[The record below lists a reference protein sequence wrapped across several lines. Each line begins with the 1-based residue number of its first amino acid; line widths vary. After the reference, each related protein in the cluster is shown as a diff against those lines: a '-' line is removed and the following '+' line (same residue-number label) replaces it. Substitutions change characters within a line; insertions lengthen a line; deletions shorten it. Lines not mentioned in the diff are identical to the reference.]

1 MNEFENNNGFHNEN
15 LENNQINEV
24 SSNEAGNS
32 NAYDGGVAV
41 DVTPVE
47 ETAVHEQRESHRYS
61 YKEQGTGGRSERYN
75 NDIDHHRDSYNN
87 SYADAENTYSNSYNN
102 SYADTENN
110 NSNSYNSSY
119 NEEENR
125 YNNSYSNNYSN
136 NNGNYYS
143 NIPPEPDKRRRQ
155 KKNGKGNENR
165 NGMGKKVAKLVASA
179 AVFGLVAGACFVGV
193 SVAKD
198 KLYPSVADKIE
209 TTSGTT
215 SAKSNTSSSGSS
227 SSQNVAT
234 VVNEVMPSVVSITS
248 TIQSSSYYGFGTQE
262 SEGAGSGFIIAKT
275 KDALMI
281 ATNNH
286 VVSDATSLTVGFVDD
301 TTAKATVVGTDSS
314 ADLAVISVKLT
325 DIKDSTASKI
335 KVATLGSSDDL
346 KVGEEVVAI
355 GNALGYGQ
363 SVTTGV
369 VSAKNREVSLTDG
382 TMNLLQTDAAINPGN
397 SGGVL
402 INMDGQVVGINN
414 AKLEDT
420 SVEGMGYAI
429 PITTAKTILTDLM
442 NASSVSTKDAAFL
455 GVVGRDINESYS
467 SALGIPS
474 GIYVSQVVSGSPAE
488 KAGISAGD
496 VITKF
501 EGNNVSTMSGLK
513 EKLAIK
519 KANTKVKITFK
530 RSDQSG
536 TYKEKTVTVTLGKK
550 SDFKDVTTDSSND
563 NSNSDSD
570 SNNNSNNGN
579 SNGNSSNGNSNGNS
593 GNSNGN
599 SGNYGYGYGYG
610 NGNSGNSSDGYT
622 NPYEYFFGNN
632 Y

>member
-1 MNEFENNNGFHNEN
+1 MNEFENGFHNEN
-15 LENNQINEV
+15 LENNRINNQE
-24 SSNEAGNS
+24 NNS
-32 NAYDGGVAV
+32 QQVAI
-41 DVTPVE
+41 DVTPIE
-47 ETAVHEQRESHRYS
+47 ESVTQENTESHRYS
-61 YKEQGTGGRSERYN
+61 YREQGTGGS
-75 NDIDHHRDSYNN
+75 SYQYDNG
-87 SYADAENTYSNSYNN
+87 
-102 SYADTENN
+102 N
-110 NSNSYNSSY
+110 NSNDT
-119 NEEENR
+119 
-125 YNNSYSNNYSN
+125 YNNSYSSHGWRDESTYNNE
-136 NNGNYYS
+136 NYYG

-155 KKNGKGNENR
+155 RKNGSKNNK
-165 NGMGKKVAKLVASA
+165 NGMGKKAAKLVASA

-198 KLYPSVADKIE
+198 KLYPSTADRIE

-215 SAKSNTSSSGSS
+215 SAKSETSSSGSS
-227 SSQNVAT
+227 SSSSNVAS

-248 TIQSSSYYGFGTQE
+248 TIQSSNYYGFGTQE
-262 SEGAGSGFIIAKT
+262 SEGAGSGFIVAKT
-275 KDALMI
+275 KDNLMI

-286 VVSDATSLTVGFVDD
+286 VVSDATSLAVGFADD

-314 ADLAVISVKLT
+314 ADLAVISVKIK

-513 EKLAIK
+513 EKLALK

-530 RSDQSG
+530 RANQSG
-536 TYKEKTVTVTLGKK
+536 TYEEKTVTVTLGKK
-550 SDFKDVTTDSSND
+550 SDFSDVTTDNSSDSSN
-563 NSNSDSD
+563 D

-579 SNGNSSNGNSNGNS
+579 NNGNSNGNS

-599 SGNYGYGYGYG
+599 SGDYGYG
-610 NGNSGNSSDGYT
+610 NGNFGNDNGNGYI

>member
-1 MNEFENNNGFHNEN
+1 MNEFENGFHNEN
-15 LENNQINEV
+15 LENNRINNQE
-24 SSNEAGNS
+24 NNS
-32 NAYDGGVAV
+32 QQVAI
-41 DVTPVE
+41 DVTPIE
-47 ETAVHEQRESHRYS
+47 ESVTQENTESHRYS
-61 YKEQGTGGRSERYN
+61 YREQGTGGS
-75 NDIDHHRDSYNN
+75 SYQYDNG
-87 SYADAENTYSNSYNN
+87 
-102 SYADTENN
+102 N
-110 NSNSYNSSY
+110 NSNDT
-119 NEEENR
+119 
-125 YNNSYSNNYSN
+125 YNNSYSSQGWRDESTYNNE
-136 NNGNYYS
+136 NYYG

-155 KKNGKGNENR
+155 RKNGSKNNK
-165 NGMGKKVAKLVASA
+165 NGMGKKAAKLVASA

-198 KLYPSVADKIE
+198 KLYPSTADRIE

-215 SAKSNTSSSGSS
+215 SAKSETSSSSGSS
-227 SSQNVAT
+227 SSSSNVAS

-248 TIQSSSYYGFGTQE
+248 TIQSSNYYGFGTQE
-262 SEGAGSGFIIAKT
+262 SEGAGSGFIVAKT
-275 KDALMI
+275 KDNLMI

-286 VVSDATSLTVGFVDD
+286 VVSDATSLTVGFADD

-314 ADLAVISVKLT
+314 ADLAVISVKLS

-369 VSAKNREVSLTDG
+369 VSAKNREISLTDG

-513 EKLAIK
+513 EKLALK

-530 RSDQSG
+530 RANQSG
-536 TYKEKTVTVTLGKK
+536 TYEEKTVTVTLGKK
-550 SDFKDVTTDSSND
+550 SDFSDVTTDNSSDSSN
-563 NSNSDSD
+563 D

-579 SNGNSSNGNSNGNS
+579 NNGNSNGNS

-599 SGNYGYGYGYG
+599 SGDYGYG
-610 NGNSGNSSDGYT
+610 NGNSGNDNGNGYI

>member
-1 MNEFENNNGFHNEN
+1 MNEFENGFHNEN
-15 LENNQINEV
+15 LENNRINNQE
-24 SSNEAGNS
+24 NNS
-32 NAYDGGVAV
+32 QQVAI
-41 DVTPVE
+41 DVTPIE
-47 ETAVHEQRESHRYS
+47 ESVTQENTESHRYS
-61 YKEQGTGGRSERYN
+61 YREQGTGGS
-75 NDIDHHRDSYNN
+75 SYQYDNG
-87 SYADAENTYSNSYNN
+87 
-102 SYADTENN
+102 N
-110 NSNSYNSSY
+110 NSNDT
-119 NEEENR
+119 
-125 YNNSYSNNYSN
+125 YNNSYSSHGWRDESTYNNE
-136 NNGNYYS
+136 NYYG

-155 KKNGKGNENR
+155 RKNGSKNNK
-165 NGMGKKVAKLVASA
+165 NGMGKKAAKLVASA
-179 AVFGLVAGACFVGV
+179 AVFGLVAGVCFVGV

-198 KLYPSVADKIE
+198 KLYPSTADRIE

-215 SAKSNTSSSGSS
+215 SAKSETSSSSS
-227 SSQNVAT
+227 SSNVAS

-248 TIQSSSYYGFGTQE
+248 TIQSSNYYGFGTQE
-262 SEGAGSGFIIAKT
+262 SEGAGSGFIVAKT
-275 KDALMI
+275 KDNFMI

-286 VVSDATSLTVGFVDD
+286 VVSDATSLTVGFADD

-314 ADLAVISVKLT
+314 ADLAVISVKIK

-513 EKLAIK
+513 EKLALK

-530 RSDQSG
+530 RANQSG
-536 TYKEKTVTVTLGKK
+536 TYEEKTVTVTLGKK
-550 SDFKDVTTDSSND
+550 SDFSDVTTDNSSDSSN
-563 NSNSDSD
+563 D

-579 SNGNSSNGNSNGNS
+579 NNGNSNGNS

-599 SGNYGYGYGYG
+599 SGDYGYG
-610 NGNSGNSSDGYT
+610 NGNFGNDNGNGYI

>member
-1 MNEFENNNGFHNEN
+1 MNEFENGFHNEN
-15 LENNQINEV
+15 LENNRINNQE
-24 SSNEAGNS
+24 NNS
-32 NAYDGGVAV
+32 QQVAI
-41 DVTPVE
+41 DVTPIE
-47 ETAVHEQRESHRYS
+47 ESVTQENTESHRYS
-61 YKEQGTGGRSERYN
+61 YREQGTGGS
-75 NDIDHHRDSYNN
+75 SYQYDNG
-87 SYADAENTYSNSYNN
+87 
-102 SYADTENN
+102 N
-110 NSNSYNSSY
+110 NSNDT
-119 NEEENR
+119 
-125 YNNSYSNNYSN
+125 YNNSYSSHGWRDESTYNNE
-136 NNGNYYS
+136 NYYG

-155 KKNGKGNENR
+155 RKNGSKNNK
-165 NGMGKKVAKLVASA
+165 NGMGKKAAKLVSSA

-198 KLYPSVADKIE
+198 KLYPSTADRIE

-215 SAKSNTSSSGSS
+215 SAKSETSSSGSS
-227 SSQNVAT
+227 SSSSNVAS

-248 TIQSSSYYGFGTQE
+248 TIQSSNYYGFGTQE
-262 SEGAGSGFIIAKT
+262 SEGAGSGFIVAKT
-275 KDALMI
+275 KDNLMI

-314 ADLAVISVKLT
+314 ADLAVISVKIK

-442 NASSVSTKDAAFL
+442 NANSVSTKDAAFL

-513 EKLAIK
+513 EKLALK

-530 RSDQSG
+530 RANQSG
-536 TYKEKTVTVTLGKK
+536 TYEEKTVTVTLGKK
-550 SDFKDVTTDSSND
+550 SDFSDVTTDNSSDSSN
-563 NSNSDSD
+563 D

-579 SNGNSSNGNSNGNS
+579 NNGNSNGNS

-599 SGNYGYGYGYG
+599 SGDYGYG
-610 NGNSGNSSDGYT
+610 NGNFGNDNGNGYI

>member
-1 MNEFENNNGFHNEN
+1 MNEFENGFHNEN
-15 LENNQINEV
+15 LENNRINNQE
-24 SSNEAGNS
+24 NNS
-32 NAYDGGVAV
+32 QQVAI
-41 DVTPVE
+41 DVTPIE
-47 ETAVHEQRESHRYS
+47 ESVTQENTESHRYS
-61 YKEQGTGGRSERYN
+61 YREQGTGGS
-75 NDIDHHRDSYNN
+75 SYQYDNG
-87 SYADAENTYSNSYNN
+87 
-102 SYADTENN
+102 N
-110 NSNSYNSSY
+110 NSNDT
-119 NEEENR
+119 
-125 YNNSYSNNYSN
+125 YNNSYSSHGWRDESTYNNE
-136 NNGNYYS
+136 NYYG

-155 KKNGKGNENR
+155 RKNGSKNNK
-165 NGMGKKVAKLVASA
+165 NGMGKKAAKLVASA

-198 KLYPSVADKIE
+198 KLYPSTADRIE

-215 SAKSNTSSSGSS
+215 SAKSETSSSGSS
-227 SSQNVAT
+227 SSSSNVAS

-248 TIQSSSYYGFGTQE
+248 TIQSSNYYGFGTQE
-262 SEGAGSGFIIAKT
+262 SEGAGSGFIVAKT
-275 KDALMI
+275 KDNLMI

-286 VVSDATSLTVGFVDD
+286 VVSDATSLTVGFADD

-314 ADLAVISVKLT
+314 ADLAVISVKIK

-513 EKLAIK
+513 EKLALK

-530 RSDQSG
+530 RANQSG
-536 TYKEKTVTVTLGKK
+536 TYEEKTVTVTLGKK
-550 SDFKDVTTDSSND
+550 SDFSDVTTDNSSDSSN
-563 NSNSDSD
+563 D

-579 SNGNSSNGNSNGNS
+579 NNGNSNGNS

-599 SGNYGYGYGYG
+599 FGNDNG
-610 NGNSGNSSDGYT
+610 NGYI

>member
-15 LENNQINEV
+15 VENNPINEV
-24 SSNEAGNS
+24 NSNEEYS
-32 NAYDGGVAV
+32 NGELTV
-41 DVTPVE
+41 DVTPTE
-47 ETAVHEQRESHRYS
+47 ETAVHEQAESHRYS
-61 YKEQGTGGRSERYN
+61 YKEQGTGGNSGRYDYG
-75 NDIDHHRDSYNN
+75 NDSH
-87 SYADAENTYSNSYNN
+87 YSNSY
-102 SYADTENN
+102 SD
-110 NSNSYNSSY
+110 SYNDNY
-119 NEEENR
+119 RNT
-125 YNNSYSNNYSN
+125 YNNDS
-136 NNGNYYS
+136 NYYS
-143 NIPPEPDKRRRQ
+143 NIPPEPDKRRR
-155 KKNGKGNENR
+155 KRKNDDNNKNES
-165 NGMGKKVAKLVASA
+165 GIGKKIAKLVASA
-179 AVFGLVAGACFVGV
+179 AIFGLVAGTCFVGV
-193 SVAKD
+193 SVVKD
-198 KLYPSVADKIE
+198 KFYPSTADKIE

-215 SAKSNTSSSGSS
+215 SSKKETSSGSGS
-227 SSQNVAT
+227 NSQNVAS

-248 TIQSSSYYGFGTQE
+248 TIQSSNYYGFGTQE

-275 KDALMI
+275 KDSLMI

-314 ADLAVISVKLT
+314 ADLAVISVKIK

-442 NASSVSTKDAAFL
+442 NAGSVSTKDAAFL

-496 VITKF
+496 VIVKF

-530 RSDQSG
+530 RANQSG
-536 TYKEKTVTVTLGKK
+536 TYEEKTVTVTLGKK
-550 SDFKDVTTDSSND
+550 SDFKNVTTDSS
-563 NSNSDSD
+563 SDSSESDD
-570 SNNNSNNGN
+570 SSNNGN
-579 SNGNSSNGNSNGNS
+579 SNGNSNNGNNNGNS
-593 GNSNGN
+593 GNNNGN
-599 SGNYGYGYGYG
+599 SGNGGYGYD
-610 NGNSGNSSDGYT
+610 NGNNGNSSDGYM
-622 NPYEYFFGNN
+622 NPYDYFFGNN

>member
-1 MNEFENNNGFHNEN
+1 MNEFENGFHNEN
-15 LENNQINEV
+15 LENNRINNQE
-24 SSNEAGNS
+24 NNS
-32 NAYDGGVAV
+32 QQVAI
-41 DVTPVE
+41 DVTPIE
-47 ETAVHEQRESHRYS
+47 ESVTQENTESHRYS
-61 YKEQGTGGRSERYN
+61 YREQGTGGS
-75 NDIDHHRDSYNN
+75 SYQYDNG
-87 SYADAENTYSNSYNN
+87 
-102 SYADTENN
+102 N
-110 NSNSYNSSY
+110 NSNDT
-119 NEEENR
+119 
-125 YNNSYSNNYSN
+125 YNNSYSSQGWRDESTYNNE
-136 NNGNYYS
+136 NYYG

-155 KKNGKGNENR
+155 RKNGSKNNK
-165 NGMGKKVAKLVASA
+165 NGMGKKAAKLVASA

-198 KLYPSVADKIE
+198 KLYPSTADRIE

-215 SAKSNTSSSGSS
+215 SAKSETSSSGSS
-227 SSQNVAT
+227 SSNSNVAS

-248 TIQSSSYYGFGTQE
+248 TIQSSNYYGFGTQE
-262 SEGAGSGFIIAKT
+262 SEGAGSGFIVAKT
-275 KDALMI
+275 KDSLMI

-314 ADLAVISVKLT
+314 ADLAVISVKLS

-513 EKLAIK
+513 EKLALK

-530 RSDQSG
+530 RANQSG
-536 TYKEKTVTVTLGKK
+536 TYEEKTVTVTLGKK
-550 SDFKDVTTDSSND
+550 SDFSDVTTDNSSDSSN
-563 NSNSDSD
+563 D

-579 SNGNSSNGNSNGNS
+579 NNGNSNGNS

-599 SGNYGYGYGYG
+599 SGDYGYG
-610 NGNSGNSSDGYT
+610 NGNSGNDNGNGYI

>member
-1 MNEFENNNGFHNEN
+1 MNEFENGFHNEN
-15 LENNQINEV
+15 LENNRINNQE
-24 SSNEAGNS
+24 NNS
-32 NAYDGGVAV
+32 QQVAI
-41 DVTPVE
+41 DVTPIE
-47 ETAVHEQRESHRYS
+47 ESVTQENTESHRYS
-61 YKEQGTGGRSERYN
+61 YREQGTGGS
-75 NDIDHHRDSYNN
+75 SYQYDNG
-87 SYADAENTYSNSYNN
+87 
-102 SYADTENN
+102 N
-110 NSNSYNSSY
+110 NSNDT
-119 NEEENR
+119 
-125 YNNSYSNNYSN
+125 YNNSYSSHGWRDESTYNNE
-136 NNGNYYS
+136 NYYG

-155 KKNGKGNENR
+155 RKNGSKNNK
-165 NGMGKKVAKLVASA
+165 NGMGKKAAKLVASA

-198 KLYPSVADKIE
+198 KLYPSTADRIE

-215 SAKSNTSSSGSS
+215 SAKSETSSSGSS
-227 SSQNVAT
+227 SSSSNVAS

-248 TIQSSSYYGFGTQE
+248 TIQSSNYYGFGTQE
-262 SEGAGSGFIIAKT
+262 SEGAGSGFIVAKT
-275 KDALMI
+275 KDNLMI

-286 VVSDATSLTVGFVDD
+286 VVSDATSLTVGFADD

-314 ADLAVISVKLT
+314 ADLAVISVKIK

-513 EKLAIK
+513 EKLALK

-530 RSDQSG
+530 RANQSG
-536 TYKEKTVTVTLGKK
+536 TYEEKTVTVTLGKK
-550 SDFKDVTTDSSND
+550 SDFSDVTTDNSSDSSN
-563 NSNSDSD
+563 D

-579 SNGNSSNGNSNGNS
+579 NNGNSNGNS
-593 GNSNGN
+593 GD
-599 SGNYGYGYGYG
+599 YGYG
-610 NGNSGNSSDGYT
+610 NGNFGNDNGNGYI

>member
-1 MNEFENNNGFHNEN
+1 MNEFENGFHNEN
-15 LENNQINEV
+15 LENNRINNQE
-24 SSNEAGNS
+24 NNS
-32 NAYDGGVAV
+32 QQVAI
-41 DVTPVE
+41 DVTPIE
-47 ETAVHEQRESHRYS
+47 ESVTQENTESHRYS
-61 YKEQGTGGRSERYN
+61 YREQGTGG
-75 NDIDHHRDSYNN
+75 
-87 SYADAENTYSNSYNN
+87 
-102 SYADTENN
+102 
-110 NSNSYNSSY
+110 SSY
-119 NEEENR
+119 QYDNGNNCNDT
-125 YNNSYSNNYSN
+125 YNNSYSSHGWRDESTYNNE
-136 NNGNYYS
+136 NYYG

-155 KKNGKGNENR
+155 RKNGSKNNK
-165 NGMGKKVAKLVASA
+165 NGMGKKAAKLVASA

-198 KLYPSVADKIE
+198 KLYPSTADRIE

-215 SAKSNTSSSGSS
+215 SAKSETSSSGSS
-227 SSQNVAT
+227 SSSSNVAS

-248 TIQSSSYYGFGTQE
+248 TIQSSNYYGFGTQE
-262 SEGAGSGFIIAKT
+262 SEGAGSGFIVAKT
-275 KDALMI
+275 KDNLMI

-286 VVSDATSLTVGFVDD
+286 VVSDATSLTVGFADD

-314 ADLAVISVKLT
+314 ADLAVISVKIK

-335 KVATLGSSDDL
+335 KGATLGSSDDL

-513 EKLAIK
+513 EKLALK

-530 RSDQSG
+530 RANQSG
-536 TYKEKTVTVTLGKK
+536 TYEEKTVTVTLGKK
-550 SDFKDVTTDSSND
+550 SDFSDVTTDNSSDSSN
-563 NSNSDSD
+563 D

-579 SNGNSSNGNSNGNS
+579 NNGNSNGNS

-599 SGNYGYGYGYG
+599 SGDYGYG
-610 NGNSGNSSDGYT
+610 NGNFGNDNGNGYI

>member
-1 MNEFENNNGFHNEN
+1 MNEFENGFHNEN
-15 LENNQINEV
+15 LENNRINNQE
-24 SSNEAGNS
+24 NNS
-32 NAYDGGVAV
+32 QQVAI
-41 DVTPVE
+41 DVTPIE
-47 ETAVHEQRESHRYS
+47 ESVTQENTESHRYS
-61 YKEQGTGGRSERYN
+61 YREQGTGGS
-75 NDIDHHRDSYNN
+75 SYQYDNG
-87 SYADAENTYSNSYNN
+87 
-102 SYADTENN
+102 N
-110 NSNSYNSSY
+110 NSNDT
-119 NEEENR
+119 
-125 YNNSYSNNYSN
+125 YNNSYSSHGWRDESTYNNE
-136 NNGNYYS
+136 NYYG

-155 KKNGKGNENR
+155 RKNGSKNNK
-165 NGMGKKVAKLVASA
+165 NGMGKKAAKLVASA

-198 KLYPSVADKIE
+198 KLYPSTADRIE

-215 SAKSNTSSSGSS
+215 SAKSETSSSGSS
-227 SSQNVAT
+227 SSSSNVAS

-248 TIQSSSYYGFGTQE
+248 TIQSSNYYGFGTQE
-262 SEGAGSGFIIAKT
+262 SEGAGSGFIVAKT
-275 KDALMI
+275 KDNLMI

-286 VVSDATSLTVGFVDD
+286 VVSDATSLTVGFADD

-314 ADLAVISVKLT
+314 ADLAVIYVKIK

-513 EKLAIK
+513 EKLALK

-530 RSDQSG
+530 RANQSG
-536 TYKEKTVTVTLGKK
+536 TYEEKTVTVTLGKK
-550 SDFKDVTTDSSND
+550 SDFSDVTTDNSSDSSN
-563 NSNSDSD
+563 D

-579 SNGNSSNGNSNGNS
+579 NNGNSNGNS

-599 SGNYGYGYGYG
+599 SGDYGYG
-610 NGNSGNSSDGYT
+610 NGNFGNDNGNGYI

>member
-1 MNEFENNNGFHNEN
+1 MNEFENGFHNEN
-15 LENNQINEV
+15 LENNRINNQE
-24 SSNEAGNS
+24 NNS
-32 NAYDGGVAV
+32 QQVAI
-41 DVTPVE
+41 DVTPIE
-47 ETAVHEQRESHRYS
+47 ESVTQENTESHRYS
-61 YKEQGTGGRSERYN
+61 YREQGTGGS
-75 NDIDHHRDSYNN
+75 SYQYDNG
-87 SYADAENTYSNSYNN
+87 
-102 SYADTENN
+102 N
-110 NSNSYNSSY
+110 NSNDT
-119 NEEENR
+119 
-125 YNNSYSNNYSN
+125 YNNSYSSHGWRDESTYNNE
-136 NNGNYYS
+136 NYYG

-155 KKNGKGNENR
+155 RKNGSKNNK
-165 NGMGKKVAKLVASA
+165 NGMGKKAAKLVASA

-198 KLYPSVADKIE
+198 KLYPSTADRIE

-215 SAKSNTSSSGSS
+215 SAKSETSSSGSS
-227 SSQNVAT
+227 SSSSNVAS

-248 TIQSSSYYGFGTQE
+248 TIQSSNYYGFGTQE
-262 SEGAGSGFIIAKT
+262 SEGAGSGFIVAKT
-275 KDALMI
+275 KDNLMI

-286 VVSDATSLTVGFVDD
+286 VVSDATSLTVGFADD

-314 ADLAVISVKLT
+314 ADLAVISVKIK

-513 EKLAIK
+513 EKLALK

-530 RSDQSG
+530 RANQSG
-536 TYKEKTVTVTLGKK
+536 TYEEKTVTVTLGKK
-550 SDFKDVTTDSSND
+550 SDFSDVTTDNSSDSSN
-563 NSNSDSD
+563 D

-579 SNGNSSNGNSNGNS
+579 NNGNSNGNS

-599 SGNYGYGYGYG
+599 SGDYGLL
-610 NGNSGNSSDGYT
+610 S
-622 NPYEYFFGNN
+622 
-632 Y
+632 

>member
-1 MNEFENNNGFHNEN
+1 MNEFENGFHNEN
-15 LENNQINEV
+15 LENNRINNQE
-24 SSNEAGNS
+24 NNS
-32 NAYDGGVAV
+32 QQVAI
-41 DVTPVE
+41 DVTPIE
-47 ETAVHEQRESHRYS
+47 ESVTQENTESHRYS
-61 YKEQGTGGRSERYN
+61 YREQGTGG
-75 NDIDHHRDSYNN
+75 
-87 SYADAENTYSNSYNN
+87 
-102 SYADTENN
+102 
-110 NSNSYNSSY
+110 SSY
-119 NEEENR
+119 QYDNGNNCNDT
-125 YNNSYSNNYSN
+125 YNNSYSSHGWRDESTYNNE
-136 NNGNYYS
+136 NYYG

-155 KKNGKGNENR
+155 RKNGSKNNK
-165 NGMGKKVAKLVASA
+165 NGMGKKPAKLVASA

-198 KLYPSVADKIE
+198 KLYPSTADRIE

-215 SAKSNTSSSGSS
+215 SAKSETSSSGSS
-227 SSQNVAT
+227 SSSSNVAS

-248 TIQSSSYYGFGTQE
+248 TIQSSNYYGFGTQE
-262 SEGAGSGFIIAKT
+262 SEGAGSGFIVAKT
-275 KDALMI
+275 KDNLMI

-286 VVSDATSLTVGFVDD
+286 VVSDATSLTVGFADD

-314 ADLAVISVKLT
+314 ADLAVISVKIK

-513 EKLAIK
+513 EKLALK

-530 RSDQSG
+530 RANQSG
-536 TYKEKTVTVTLGKK
+536 TYEEKTVTVTLGKK
-550 SDFKDVTTDSSND
+550 SDFSDVTTDNSSDSSN
-563 NSNSDSD
+563 D

-579 SNGNSSNGNSNGNS
+579 NNGNSNGNS

-599 SGNYGYGYGYG
+599 SGDYGYG
-610 NGNSGNSSDGYT
+610 NGNSGNDNGNGYI

>member
-1 MNEFENNNGFHNEN
+1 MNEFENGFHNEN
-15 LENNQINEV
+15 LENNRINNQE
-24 SSNEAGNS
+24 NNS
-32 NAYDGGVAV
+32 QQVAI
-41 DVTPVE
+41 DVTPIE
-47 ETAVHEQRESHRYS
+47 ESVTQENTESHRYS
-61 YKEQGTGGRSERYN
+61 YREQGTGG
-75 NDIDHHRDSYNN
+75 
-87 SYADAENTYSNSYNN
+87 
-102 SYADTENN
+102 
-110 NSNSYNSSY
+110 SSY
-119 NEEENR
+119 QYDNGNNCNDT
-125 YNNSYSNNYSN
+125 YNNSYSSHGWRDESTYNNE
-136 NNGNYYS
+136 NYYG

-155 KKNGKGNENR
+155 RKNGSKNNK
-165 NGMGKKVAKLVASA
+165 NGMGKKAAKLVASA

-198 KLYPSVADKIE
+198 KLYPSTADRIE

-215 SAKSNTSSSGSS
+215 SAKSETSSSGSS
-227 SSQNVAT
+227 SSSSNVAS

-248 TIQSSSYYGFGTQE
+248 TIQSSNYYGFGTQE
-262 SEGAGSGFIIAKT
+262 SEGAGSGFIVAKT
-275 KDALMI
+275 KDNLMI

-314 ADLAVISVKLT
+314 ADLAVISVKIK

-429 PITTAKTILTDLM
+429 PITTAKNILTDLM
-442 NASSVSTKDAAFL
+442 NANSVSTKDAAFL

-513 EKLAIK
+513 EKLALK

-530 RSDQSG
+530 RANQSG
-536 TYKEKTVTVTLGKK
+536 TYEEKTVTVTLGKK
-550 SDFKDVTTDSSND
+550 SDFSDVTTDNSSDSSN
-563 NSNSDSD
+563 D

-579 SNGNSSNGNSNGNS
+579 NNGNSNGNS

-599 SGNYGYGYGYG
+599 SGDYGYG
-610 NGNSGNSSDGYT
+610 NGNFGNDNGNGYI

>member
-1 MNEFENNNGFHNEN
+1 MNEFENGFHNEN
-15 LENNQINEV
+15 LENNRINNQE
-24 SSNEAGNS
+24 NNS
-32 NAYDGGVAV
+32 QQVAI
-41 DVTPVE
+41 DVTPIE
-47 ETAVHEQRESHRYS
+47 ESVTQENTESHRYS
-61 YKEQGTGGRSERYN
+61 YREQGTGGS
-75 NDIDHHRDSYNN
+75 SYQYDNG
-87 SYADAENTYSNSYNN
+87 
-102 SYADTENN
+102 N
-110 NSNSYNSSY
+110 NSNDT
-119 NEEENR
+119 
-125 YNNSYSNNYSN
+125 YNNSYSSHGWRDESTYNNE
-136 NNGNYYS
+136 NYYG

-155 KKNGKGNENR
+155 RKNGSKNNK
-165 NGMGKKVAKLVASA
+165 NGMGKKAAKLVASA

-198 KLYPSVADKIE
+198 KLYPSTADRIE

-215 SAKSNTSSSGSS
+215 SAKSETSSSGSS
-227 SSQNVAT
+227 SSSSNVAS

-248 TIQSSSYYGFGTQE
+248 TIQSSNYYGFGTQE
-262 SEGAGSGFIIAKT
+262 SEGAGSGFIVAKT
-275 KDALMI
+275 KDNLMI

-286 VVSDATSLTVGFVDD
+286 VVSDATSLTVGFADD

-314 ADLAVISVKLT
+314 ADLAVISVKIK

-513 EKLAIK
+513 EKLALK

-530 RSDQSG
+530 RANQSG
-536 TYKEKTVTVTLGKK
+536 TYEEKTVTVTLGKK
-550 SDFKDVTTDSSND
+550 SDFSDVTTDNSSN
-563 NSNSDSD
+563 D

-579 SNGNSSNGNSNGNS
+579 NNGNSNGNS

-599 SGNYGYGYGYG
+599 SGDYGYG
-610 NGNSGNSSDGYT
+610 NGNFGNDNGNGYI

>member
-15 LENNQINEV
+15 VENNPINEV
-24 SSNEAGNS
+24 NSNEVNS
-32 NAYDGGVAV
+32 NEEYSDGGLTV
-41 DVTPVE
+41 DVTPIE
-47 ETAVHEQRESHRYS
+47 ETAVHEQAESHRYS
-61 YKEQGTGGRSERYN
+61 YKEQGTGGNSGRYDYGNDSHYGNSYSDSYNDDYRNTYN
-75 NDIDHHRDSYNN
+75 NDS
-87 SYADAENTYSNSYNN
+87 
-102 SYADTENN
+102 
-110 NSNSYNSSY
+110 
-119 NEEENR
+119 
-125 YNNSYSNNYSN
+125 
-136 NNGNYYS
+136 NYYS
-143 NIPPEPDKRRRQ
+143 NIPPEPDKRRR
-155 KKNGKGNENR
+155 KRKNDDNNKNGSGI
-165 NGMGKKVAKLVASA
+165 GKKIAKLIASA
-179 AVFGLVAGACFVGV
+179 AIFGLVAGTCFVGV
-193 SVAKD
+193 SVVKD
-198 KLYPSVADKIE
+198 KFYPSTADKIE

-215 SAKSNTSSSGSS
+215 SSKKETSSGSS
-227 SSQNVAT
+227 SNSQNVAS

-248 TIQSSSYYGFGTQE
+248 TIQSSNYYGFGTQE

-275 KDALMI
+275 KDSLMI

-314 ADLAVISVKLT
+314 ADLAVISVKIK

-442 NASSVSTKDAAFL
+442 NAGSVSTKDAAFL

-496 VITKF
+496 VIVKF

-530 RSDQSG
+530 RANQSG
-536 TYKEKTVTVTLGKK
+536 TYEEKTVTVTLGKK
-550 SDFKDVTTDSSND
+550 SDFKNVTTDSS
-563 NSNSDSD
+563 SDSSESDD
-570 SNNNSNNGN
+570 SSNNGN
-579 SNGNSSNGNSNGNS
+579 SNGNSNNGNSNGNS

-599 SGNYGYGYGYG
+599 SGNGGYGYDNG
-610 NGNSGNSSDGYT
+610 NGGNSSDGYM
-622 NPYEYFFGNN
+622 NPYDYFFGNN

>member
-1 MNEFENNNGFHNEN
+1 MNEFENGFHNEN
-15 LENNQINEV
+15 LENNRINNQE
-24 SSNEAGNS
+24 NNS
-32 NAYDGGVAV
+32 QQVAI
-41 DVTPVE
+41 DVTPIE
-47 ETAVHEQRESHRYS
+47 ESVTQENTESHRYS
-61 YKEQGTGGRSERYN
+61 YREQGTGGS
-75 NDIDHHRDSYNN
+75 SYQYDNG
-87 SYADAENTYSNSYNN
+87 
-102 SYADTENN
+102 N
-110 NSNSYNSSY
+110 NSNDT
-119 NEEENR
+119 
-125 YNNSYSNNYSN
+125 YNNSYSSHGWRDESTYNNE
-136 NNGNYYS
+136 NYYG

-155 KKNGKGNENR
+155 RKNGSKNNK
-165 NGMGKKVAKLVASA
+165 NGMGKKAAKLVASA

-198 KLYPSVADKIE
+198 KLYPSTADRIE

-215 SAKSNTSSSGSS
+215 SAKSETSSSGSS
-227 SSQNVAT
+227 SSSSNVAS

-248 TIQSSSYYGFGTQE
+248 TIQSSNYYGFGTQE
-262 SEGAGSGFIIAKT
+262 SEGAGSGFIVAKT
-275 KDALMI
+275 KDSLMI

-286 VVSDATSLTVGFVDD
+286 VVSDATSLTVGFADD

-314 ADLAVISVKLT
+314 ADLAVISVKLS

-369 VSAKNREVSLTDG
+369 VSAKNREISLTDG

-513 EKLAIK
+513 EKLALK

-530 RSDQSG
+530 RANQSG

-550 SDFKDVTTDSSND
+550 SDFSDVTTDNSSDSSN
-563 NSNSDSD
+563 D

-579 SNGNSSNGNSNGNS
+579 NNGNSNGNS

-599 SGNYGYGYGYG
+599 SGDYGYG
-610 NGNSGNSSDGYT
+610 NGNSGNDNGNGYI

>member
-1 MNEFENNNGFHNEN
+1 MNEFENGFHNEN
-15 LENNQINEV
+15 LENNRINNQE
-24 SSNEAGNS
+24 NNS
-32 NAYDGGVAV
+32 QQVAI
-41 DVTPVE
+41 DVTPIE
-47 ETAVHEQRESHRYS
+47 ESVTQENTESHRYS
-61 YKEQGTGGRSERYN
+61 YREQDTGGS
-75 NDIDHHRDSYNN
+75 SYQYDNG
-87 SYADAENTYSNSYNN
+87 
-102 SYADTENN
+102 N
-110 NSNSYNSSY
+110 NSNDT
-119 NEEENR
+119 
-125 YNNSYSNNYSN
+125 YNNSYSSQGWRDESTYNNE
-136 NNGNYYS
+136 NYYG

-155 KKNGKGNENR
+155 RKNGSKNNK
-165 NGMGKKVAKLVASA
+165 NGMGKKAAKLVASA

-198 KLYPSVADKIE
+198 KLYPSTADRIE

-215 SAKSNTSSSGSS
+215 SAKSETSSSGSS
-227 SSQNVAT
+227 SSSSNVAS

-248 TIQSSSYYGFGTQE
+248 TIQSSNYYGFGTQE
-262 SEGAGSGFIIAKT
+262 SEGAGSGFIVAKT
-275 KDALMI
+275 KDNLMI

-286 VVSDATSLTVGFVDD
+286 VVSDATSLTVGFADD

-314 ADLAVISVKLT
+314 ADLAVISVKLS

-369 VSAKNREVSLTDG
+369 VSAKNREISLTDG

-513 EKLAIK
+513 EKLALK

-530 RSDQSG
+530 RANQSG
-536 TYKEKTVTVTLGKK
+536 TYEEKTVTVTLGKK
-550 SDFKDVTTDSSND
+550 SDFSDVTTDNSSDSSN
-563 NSNSDSD
+563 D

-579 SNGNSSNGNSNGNS
+579 NNGNSNGNS

-599 SGNYGYGYGYG
+599 SGDYGYG
-610 NGNSGNSSDGYT
+610 NGNSGNDNGNGYI

>member
-1 MNEFENNNGFHNEN
+1 MNEFENGFHNEN
-15 LENNQINEV
+15 LENNRINNQE
-24 SSNEAGNS
+24 NNS
-32 NAYDGGVAV
+32 QQVAI
-41 DVTPVE
+41 DVTPIE
-47 ETAVHEQRESHRYS
+47 ESVTQENTESHRYS
-61 YKEQGTGGRSERYN
+61 YREQGTGG
-75 NDIDHHRDSYNN
+75 
-87 SYADAENTYSNSYNN
+87 
-102 SYADTENN
+102 
-110 NSNSYNSSY
+110 SSY
-119 NEEENR
+119 QYDNGNNCNDT
-125 YNNSYSNNYSN
+125 YNNSYSSHGWRDESTYNNE
-136 NNGNYYS
+136 NYYG

-155 KKNGKGNENR
+155 RKNGSKNNK
-165 NGMGKKVAKLVASA
+165 NGMGKKAAKLVASA

-198 KLYPSVADKIE
+198 KLYPSTADRIE

-215 SAKSNTSSSGSS
+215 SAKSETSSSGSS
-227 SSQNVAT
+227 SSSSNVAS

-248 TIQSSSYYGFGTQE
+248 TIQSSNYYGFGTQE
-262 SEGAGSGFIIAKT
+262 SEGAGSGFIVAKT
-275 KDALMI
+275 KDNLMI

-286 VVSDATSLTVGFVDD
+286 VVSDATSLTVGFADD

-314 ADLAVISVKLT
+314 ADLAVISVKIK

-402 INMDGQVVGINN
+402 INTDGQVVGINN

-513 EKLAIK
+513 EKLALK

-530 RSDQSG
+530 RANQSG
-536 TYKEKTVTVTLGKK
+536 TYEEKTVTVTLGKK
-550 SDFKDVTTDSSND
+550 SDFSDVTTDNSSDSSN
-563 NSNSDSD
+563 D

-579 SNGNSSNGNSNGNS
+579 NNGNSNGNS

-599 SGNYGYGYGYG
+599 SGDYGYG
-610 NGNSGNSSDGYT
+610 NGNFGNDNGNGYI

>member
-1 MNEFENNNGFHNEN
+1 MNEFENGFHNEN
-15 LENNQINEV
+15 LENNRINNQE
-24 SSNEAGNS
+24 NNS
-32 NAYDGGVAV
+32 QQVAI
-41 DVTPVE
+41 DVTPIE
-47 ETAVHEQRESHRYS
+47 ESVTQENTESHRYS
-61 YKEQGTGGRSERYN
+61 YREQGTGG
-75 NDIDHHRDSYNN
+75 
-87 SYADAENTYSNSYNN
+87 
-102 SYADTENN
+102 
-110 NSNSYNSSY
+110 SSY
-119 NEEENR
+119 QYDNGNNCNDT
-125 YNNSYSNNYSN
+125 YNNSYSSHRWRDESTYNNE
-136 NNGNYYS
+136 NYYG

-155 KKNGKGNENR
+155 RKNGSKNNK
-165 NGMGKKVAKLVASA
+165 NGMGKKAAKLVASA

-198 KLYPSVADKIE
+198 KLYPSTADRIE

-215 SAKSNTSSSGSS
+215 SAKSETSSSGSS
-227 SSQNVAT
+227 SSSSNVAS

-248 TIQSSSYYGFGTQE
+248 TIQSSNYYGFGTQE
-262 SEGAGSGFIIAKT
+262 SEGAGSGFIVAKT
-275 KDALMI
+275 KDNLMI

-286 VVSDATSLTVGFVDD
+286 VVSDATSLTVGFADD

-314 ADLAVISVKLT
+314 ADLAVISVKIK

-442 NASSVSTKDAAFL
+442 NANSVSTKDAAFL

-513 EKLAIK
+513 EKLALK

-530 RSDQSG
+530 RANQSG
-536 TYKEKTVTVTLGKK
+536 TYEEKTVTVTLGKK
-550 SDFKDVTTDSSND
+550 SDFSDVTTDNSSDSSN
-563 NSNSDSD
+563 D

-579 SNGNSSNGNSNGNS
+579 NNGNSNGNS

-599 SGNYGYGYGYG
+599 SGDYGYG
-610 NGNSGNSSDGYT
+610 NGNFGNDNGNGYI

>member
-1 MNEFENNNGFHNEN
+1 MNEFENGFHNEN
-15 LENNQINEV
+15 LENNRINNQE
-24 SSNEAGNS
+24 NNS
-32 NAYDGGVAV
+32 QQVAI
-41 DVTPVE
+41 DVTPIE
-47 ETAVHEQRESHRYS
+47 ESVTQENTESHRYS
-61 YKEQGTGGRSERYN
+61 YREQGTGG
-75 NDIDHHRDSYNN
+75 
-87 SYADAENTYSNSYNN
+87 
-102 SYADTENN
+102 
-110 NSNSYNSSY
+110 SSY
-119 NEEENR
+119 QYDNGNNCNDT
-125 YNNSYSNNYSN
+125 YNNSYSSHGWRDESTYNNE
-136 NNGNYYS
+136 NYYG

-155 KKNGKGNENR
+155 RKNGSKNNK
-165 NGMGKKVAKLVASA
+165 NGMGKKAAKLVASA

-198 KLYPSVADKIE
+198 KLYPSTADRIE

-215 SAKSNTSSSGSS
+215 SAKSETSSSGSS
-227 SSQNVAT
+227 SSSSNVAS

-248 TIQSSSYYGFGTQE
+248 TIQSSNYYGFGTQE
-262 SEGAGSGFIIAKT
+262 SEGAGSGFIVAKT
-275 KDALMI
+275 KDNLMI

-286 VVSDATSLTVGFVDD
+286 VVSDATSLTVGFADD

-314 ADLAVISVKLT
+314 ADLAVISVKIK

-513 EKLAIK
+513 EKLALK
-519 KANTKVKITFK
+519 KANIKVKITFK
-530 RSDQSG
+530 RANQSG
-536 TYKEKTVTVTLGKK
+536 TYEEKTVTVTLGKK
-550 SDFKDVTTDSSND
+550 SDFSDVTTDNSSDSSN
-563 NSNSDSD
+563 D

-579 SNGNSSNGNSNGNS
+579 NNGNSNGNS

-599 SGNYGYGYGYG
+599 SGDYGYG
-610 NGNSGNSSDGYT
+610 NGNFGNDNGNGYI

>member
-1 MNEFENNNGFHNEN
+1 MNKFENGFHNEN
-15 LENNQINEV
+15 LENNRINNQE
-24 SSNEAGNS
+24 NNS
-32 NAYDGGVAV
+32 QQVAI
-41 DVTPVE
+41 DVTPIE
-47 ETAVHEQRESHRYS
+47 ESVTQENTESHRYS
-61 YKEQGTGGRSERYN
+61 YREQGTGGS
-75 NDIDHHRDSYNN
+75 SYQYDNG
-87 SYADAENTYSNSYNN
+87 
-102 SYADTENN
+102 N
-110 NSNSYNSSY
+110 NSNDT
-119 NEEENR
+119 
-125 YNNSYSNNYSN
+125 YNNSYSSHGWRDESTYNNE
-136 NNGNYYS
+136 NYYG

-155 KKNGKGNENR
+155 RKNGSKNNK
-165 NGMGKKVAKLVASA
+165 NGMGKKAAKLVASA

-198 KLYPSVADKIE
+198 KLYPSTADRIE

-215 SAKSNTSSSGSS
+215 SAKSETSSSGSS
-227 SSQNVAT
+227 SSSSNVAS

-248 TIQSSSYYGFGTQE
+248 TIQSSNYYGFGTQE
-262 SEGAGSGFIIAKT
+262 SEGAGSGFIVAKT
-275 KDALMI
+275 KDNLMI

-286 VVSDATSLTVGFVDD
+286 VVSDATSLTVGFADD

-314 ADLAVISVKLT
+314 ADLAVISVKIK

-442 NASSVSTKDAAFL
+442 NANSVSTKDAAFL

-513 EKLAIK
+513 EKLALK

-530 RSDQSG
+530 RANQSG
-536 TYKEKTVTVTLGKK
+536 TYEEKTVTVTLGKK
-550 SDFKDVTTDSSND
+550 SDFSDVTTDNSSDSSN
-563 NSNSDSD
+563 D

-579 SNGNSSNGNSNGNS
+579 NNGNSNGNS

-599 SGNYGYGYGYG
+599 SGDYGYG
-610 NGNSGNSSDGYT
+610 NGNFGNDNGNGYI

>member
-1 MNEFENNNGFHNEN
+1 MNEFENGFHNEN
-15 LENNQINEV
+15 LENNRINNQE
-24 SSNEAGNS
+24 NNS
-32 NAYDGGVAV
+32 QQVAI
-41 DVTPVE
+41 DVTPIE
-47 ETAVHEQRESHRYS
+47 ESVTQENTESHRYS
-61 YKEQGTGGRSERYN
+61 YREQGTSGS
-75 NDIDHHRDSYNN
+75 SYQYDNG
-87 SYADAENTYSNSYNN
+87 
-102 SYADTENN
+102 N
-110 NSNSYNSSY
+110 NSNDT
-119 NEEENR
+119 
-125 YNNSYSNNYSN
+125 YNNSYSSHGWRDESTYNNE
-136 NNGNYYS
+136 NYYG

-155 KKNGKGNENR
+155 RKNGSKNNK
-165 NGMGKKVAKLVASA
+165 NGMGKKAAKLVASA

-198 KLYPSVADKIE
+198 KLYPSTADRIE

-215 SAKSNTSSSGSS
+215 SAKSETSSSGSS
-227 SSQNVAT
+227 SSSGNVAS

-248 TIQSSSYYGFGTQE
+248 TIQSSNYYGFGTQE
-262 SEGAGSGFIIAKT
+262 SEGAGSGFIVAKT
-275 KDALMI
+275 KDNLMI

-314 ADLAVISVKLT
+314 ADLAVISVKIK

-442 NASSVSTKDAAFL
+442 NANSVSTKDAAFL

-513 EKLAIK
+513 EKLALK

-530 RSDQSG
+530 RANQSG
-536 TYKEKTVTVTLGKK
+536 TYEEKTVTVTLGKK
-550 SDFKDVTTDSSND
+550 SDFSDVTTDNSSDSSN
-563 NSNSDSD
+563 D

-579 SNGNSSNGNSNGNS
+579 NNGNSNGNS

-599 SGNYGYGYGYG
+599 SGDYGYG
-610 NGNSGNSSDGYT
+610 NGNFGNDNGNGYI

>member
-1 MNEFENNNGFHNEN
+1 MNEFENGFHNEN
-15 LENNQINEV
+15 LENNRINNQE
-24 SSNEAGNS
+24 NNS
-32 NAYDGGVAV
+32 QQVAI
-41 DVTPVE
+41 DVTPIE
-47 ETAVHEQRESHRYS
+47 ESVTQENTESHRYS
-61 YKEQGTGGRSERYN
+61 YREQGTGGS
-75 NDIDHHRDSYNN
+75 SYQYDNG
-87 SYADAENTYSNSYNN
+87 
-102 SYADTENN
+102 N
-110 NSNSYNSSY
+110 NSNDT
-119 NEEENR
+119 
-125 YNNSYSNNYSN
+125 YNNSYSSHGWRDESTYNNE
-136 NNGNYYS
+136 NYYG
-143 NIPPEPDKRRRQ
+143 NIPSEPDKRRRQ
-155 KKNGKGNENR
+155 RKNGSKNNK
-165 NGMGKKVAKLVASA
+165 NGMGKKAAKLVASA

-198 KLYPSVADKIE
+198 KLYPSTADRIE

-215 SAKSNTSSSGSS
+215 SAKSETSSSGSS
-227 SSQNVAT
+227 SSSSNVAS

-248 TIQSSSYYGFGTQE
+248 TIQSSNYYGFGTQE
-262 SEGAGSGFIIAKT
+262 SEGAGSGFIVAKT
-275 KDALMI
+275 KDNLMI

-286 VVSDATSLTVGFVDD
+286 VVSDATSLTVGFADD

-314 ADLAVISVKLT
+314 ADLAVISVKIK

-513 EKLAIK
+513 EKLALK

-530 RSDQSG
+530 RANQSG
-536 TYKEKTVTVTLGKK
+536 TYEEKTVTVTLGKK
-550 SDFKDVTTDSSND
+550 SDFSDVTTDNSSDSSN
-563 NSNSDSD
+563 D

-579 SNGNSSNGNSNGNS
+579 NNGNSNGNS

-599 SGNYGYGYGYG
+599 SGDYGYG
-610 NGNSGNSSDGYT
+610 NGNFGNDNGNGYI

>member
-15 LENNQINEV
+15 VENNPINEV
-24 SSNEAGNS
+24 NS
-32 NAYDGGVAV
+32 NKEYSNGEYNNGGLTV
-41 DVTPVE
+41 DVTPTE
-47 ETAVHEQRESHRYS
+47 ETAVHEQAESHRYS
-61 YKEQGTGGRSERYN
+61 YKEQGTGGNSGRYDYG
-75 NDIDHHRDSYNN
+75 NDSH
-87 SYADAENTYSNSYNN
+87 YSNSYSD
-102 SYADTENN
+102 SYNDNYSNTYNN
-110 NSNSYNSSY
+110 NS
-119 NEEENR
+119 
-125 YNNSYSNNYSN
+125 
-136 NNGNYYS
+136 NYYS
-143 NIPPEPDKRRRQ
+143 NIPPEPDKRRR
-155 KKNGKGNENR
+155 KRKNDDNNKNGSGI
-165 NGMGKKVAKLVASA
+165 GKKIAKLVASA
-179 AVFGLVAGACFVGV
+179 AIFGLVAGTCFVGV
-193 SVAKD
+193 SVARD
-198 KLYPSVADKIE
+198 KFYPSTADKIE

-215 SAKSNTSSSGSS
+215 SSKKETSSGSS
-227 SSQNVAT
+227 SNSQNVAS

-248 TIQSSSYYGFGTQE
+248 TIQSSNYYGFGTQE

-275 KDALMI
+275 KDSLMI

-286 VVSDATSLTVGFVDD
+286 VVSDATTLTVGFVDD

-314 ADLAVISVKLT
+314 ADLAVISVKIK

-382 TMNLLQTDAAINPGN
+382 TMNLLQTDAAITPGN

-442 NASSVSTKDAAFL
+442 NAGSVSTKDAAFL

-496 VITKF
+496 VIVKF

-530 RSDQSG
+530 RANQSG
-536 TYKEKTVTVTLGKK
+536 TYEEKTVTVTLGKK
-550 SDFKDVTTDSSND
+550 SDFKNVTTD
-563 NSNSDSD
+563 NSSDSSESDD
-570 SNNNSNNGN
+570 SSNNGN
-579 SNGNSSNGNSNGNS
+579 SNGNSNNGNNNGNS

-599 SGNYGYGYGYG
+599 SGNGGYGYDNG
-610 NGNSGNSSDGYT
+610 NGGNSSDGYM
-622 NPYEYFFGNN
+622 NPYDYFFGNN

>member
-1 MNEFENNNGFHNEN
+1 MNEFENGFHNEN
-15 LENNQINEV
+15 LENNRINNQE
-24 SSNEAGNS
+24 NNS
-32 NAYDGGVAV
+32 QQVAI
-41 DVTPVE
+41 DVTPIE
-47 ETAVHEQRESHRYS
+47 ESVTQENTESHRYS
-61 YKEQGTGGRSERYN
+61 YREQGTGGS
-75 NDIDHHRDSYNN
+75 SYQYDNG
-87 SYADAENTYSNSYNN
+87 
-102 SYADTENN
+102 N
-110 NSNSYNSSY
+110 NSNDT
-119 NEEENR
+119 
-125 YNNSYSNNYSN
+125 YNNSYSSHGWRDESTYNNE
-136 NNGNYYS
+136 NYYG

-155 KKNGKGNENR
+155 RKNGSKNNK
-165 NGMGKKVAKLVASA
+165 NGMGKKAAKLVASA

-198 KLYPSVADKIE
+198 KLYPSTADRIE

-215 SAKSNTSSSGSS
+215 SAKSETSSSGSS
-227 SSQNVAT
+227 SSSSNVAS

-248 TIQSSSYYGFGTQE
+248 TIQSSNYYGFGTQE
-262 SEGAGSGFIIAKT
+262 SEGAGSGFIVAKT
-275 KDALMI
+275 KDNLMI

-286 VVSDATSLTVGFVDD
+286 VVSDATSLTVGFADD

-314 ADLAVISVKLT
+314 ADLAVISVKIK

-442 NASSVSTKDAAFL
+442 NAGSVSTKDAAFL

-496 VITKF
+496 VIVKF

-530 RSDQSG
+530 RANQSG
-536 TYKEKTVTVTLGKK
+536 TYEEKTVTVTLGKK
-550 SDFKDVTTDSSND
+550 SDFKNVTTDNSSDSSESND
-563 NSNSDSD
+563 S
-570 SNNNSNNGN
+570 SNNGN
-579 SNGNSSNGNSNGNS
+579 SNGNSNNGNNNGNS

-599 SGNYGYGYGYG
+599 SGNGGYGYDNG
-610 NGNSGNSSDGYT
+610 NGGNSSDGYM
-622 NPYEYFFGNN
+622 NPYDYFFGNN

>member
-1 MNEFENNNGFHNEN
+1 MNEFENGFHNEN
-15 LENNQINEV
+15 LENNRINNQE
-24 SSNEAGNS
+24 NNS
-32 NAYDGGVAV
+32 QQVAI
-41 DVTPVE
+41 DVTPIE
-47 ETAVHEQRESHRYS
+47 ESVTQENTESHRYS
-61 YKEQGTGGRSERYN
+61 YREQGTGGS
-75 NDIDHHRDSYNN
+75 SYQYDNG
-87 SYADAENTYSNSYNN
+87 
-102 SYADTENN
+102 N
-110 NSNSYNSSY
+110 NSNDT
-119 NEEENR
+119 
-125 YNNSYSNNYSN
+125 YNNSYSSHGWRDESTYSN
-136 NNGNYYS
+136 ENYYG

-155 KKNGKGNENR
+155 RKNGSKNNK
-165 NGMGKKVAKLVASA
+165 NGMGKKAAKLVASA

-198 KLYPSVADKIE
+198 KLYPSTADRIE

-215 SAKSNTSSSGSS
+215 SAKSETSSSGSS
-227 SSQNVAT
+227 SSSSNVAS

-248 TIQSSSYYGFGTQE
+248 TIQSSNYYGFGTQE
-262 SEGAGSGFIIAKT
+262 SEGAGSGFIVAKT
-275 KDALMI
+275 KDNLMI

-286 VVSDATSLTVGFVDD
+286 VVSDATSLTVGFADD

-314 ADLAVISVKLT
+314 ADLAVISVKIK

-513 EKLAIK
+513 EKLALK

-530 RSDQSG
+530 RANQSG
-536 TYKEKTVTVTLGKK
+536 TYEEKTVTVTLGKK
-550 SDFKDVTTDSSND
+550 SDFSDVTTDNSSDSSN
-563 NSNSDSD
+563 D

-579 SNGNSSNGNSNGNS
+579 NNGNSNGNS

-599 SGNYGYGYGYG
+599 SGDYGYG
-610 NGNSGNSSDGYT
+610 NGNFGNDNGNGYI

>member
-15 LENNQINEV
+15 VENNPINEV
-24 SSNEAGNS
+24 NSNEEYS
-32 NAYDGGVAV
+32 NGGYNNGGLTV
-41 DVTPVE
+41 DVTPTE
-47 ETAVHEQRESHRYS
+47 ETAVHEQAESHRYS
-61 YKEQGTGGRSERYN
+61 YKEQGTGGNSGRYDYG
-75 NDIDHHRDSYNN
+75 NDSHYGNSYSDSYNDN
-87 SYADAENTYSNSYNN
+87 YSNTY
-102 SYADTENN
+102 NN
-110 NSNSYNSSY
+110 NS
-119 NEEENR
+119 
-125 YNNSYSNNYSN
+125 
-136 NNGNYYS
+136 NYYS
-143 NIPPEPDKRRRQ
+143 NIPPEPDKRRR
-155 KKNGKGNENR
+155 KRKNDDKNKNGSGI
-165 NGMGKKVAKLVASA
+165 GKKIAKLVASA
-179 AVFGLVAGACFVGV
+179 AIFGLVAGTCFVGV
-193 SVAKD
+193 SVVKD
-198 KLYPSVADKIE
+198 RFYPSTADKIE

-215 SAKSNTSSSGSS
+215 SSKKETSSGSS
-227 SSQNVAT
+227 SNSQNVAS

-248 TIQSSSYYGFGTQE
+248 TIQSSNYYGFGTQE

-275 KDALMI
+275 KDSLMI

-314 ADLAVISVKLT
+314 ADLAVISVKIK

-442 NASSVSTKDAAFL
+442 NAGSVSTKDAAFL

-496 VITKF
+496 VIVKF

-530 RSDQSG
+530 RANQSG
-536 TYKEKTVTVTLGKK
+536 TYEEKTVTVTLGKK
-550 SDFKDVTTDSSND
+550 SDFKNVTTD
-563 NSNSDSD
+563 NSSDSSESDD
-570 SNNNSNNGN
+570 SSNNGN
-579 SNGNSSNGNSNGNS
+579 SNGNSNNGNNNGNS

-599 SGNYGYGYGYG
+599 SGNGGYGYD
-610 NGNSGNSSDGYT
+610 NGNSGNSSDGYM
-622 NPYEYFFGNN
+622 NPYDYFFGNN

>member
-1 MNEFENNNGFHNEN
+1 MNEFENGFHNEN
-15 LENNQINEV
+15 LENNRINNQE
-24 SSNEAGNS
+24 NNS
-32 NAYDGGVAV
+32 QQVAI
-41 DVTPVE
+41 DVTPIE
-47 ETAVHEQRESHRYS
+47 ESVTQENTESHRYS
-61 YKEQGTGGRSERYN
+61 YREQGTGGS
-75 NDIDHHRDSYNN
+75 SYQYDNG
-87 SYADAENTYSNSYNN
+87 
-102 SYADTENN
+102 N
-110 NSNSYNSSY
+110 NSNDT
-119 NEEENR
+119 
-125 YNNSYSNNYSN
+125 YNNSYSSHGWRDESTYNNE
-136 NNGNYYS
+136 NYYG

-155 KKNGKGNENR
+155 RKNGSKNNK
-165 NGMGKKVAKLVASA
+165 NGMGKKAAKVVASA

-198 KLYPSVADKIE
+198 KLYPSTADRIE

-215 SAKSNTSSSGSS
+215 SAKSETSSSGSS
-227 SSQNVAT
+227 SSSSNVAS

-248 TIQSSSYYGFGTQE
+248 TIQSSNYYGFGTQE
-262 SEGAGSGFIIAKT
+262 SEGAGSGFIVAKT
-275 KDALMI
+275 KDNLMI

-286 VVSDATSLTVGFVDD
+286 VVSDATSLTVGFADD

-314 ADLAVISVKLT
+314 ADLAVISVKIK

-513 EKLAIK
+513 EKLALK

-530 RSDQSG
+530 RANQSG
-536 TYKEKTVTVTLGKK
+536 TYEEKTVTVTLGKK
-550 SDFKDVTTDSSND
+550 SDFSDVTTDNSSDSSN
-563 NSNSDSD
+563 D

-579 SNGNSSNGNSNGNS
+579 NNGNSNGNS

-599 SGNYGYGYGYG
+599 SGDYGYG
-610 NGNSGNSSDGYT
+610 NGNFGNDNGNGYI

>member
-1 MNEFENNNGFHNEN
+1 MNEFENGFHNEN
-15 LENNQINEV
+15 LENNRINNQE
-24 SSNEAGNS
+24 NNS
-32 NAYDGGVAV
+32 QQVAI
-41 DVTPVE
+41 DVTPIE
-47 ETAVHEQRESHRYS
+47 ESVTQENTESHRYS
-61 YKEQGTGGRSERYN
+61 YREQGTGGS
-75 NDIDHHRDSYNN
+75 SYQYDNG
-87 SYADAENTYSNSYNN
+87 
-102 SYADTENN
+102 N
-110 NSNSYNSSY
+110 NSNDT
-119 NEEENR
+119 
-125 YNNSYSNNYSN
+125 YNNSYSSQGWRDESTYNNE
-136 NNGNYYS
+136 NYYG

-155 KKNGKGNENR
+155 RKNGSKNNK
-165 NGMGKKVAKLVASA
+165 NGMGKKAVKLVASA

-198 KLYPSVADKIE
+198 KLYPSTADRIE

-215 SAKSNTSSSGSS
+215 SAKSETSSSSGSS
-227 SSQNVAT
+227 SSSSNVAS

-248 TIQSSSYYGFGTQE
+248 TIQSSNYYGFGTQE
-262 SEGAGSGFIIAKT
+262 SEGAGSGFIVAKT
-275 KDALMI
+275 KDNLMI

-286 VVSDATSLTVGFVDD
+286 VVSDATSLTVGFADD

-314 ADLAVISVKLT
+314 ADLAVISVKLS

-369 VSAKNREVSLTDG
+369 VSAKNREISLTDG

-513 EKLAIK
+513 EKLALK

-530 RSDQSG
+530 RANQSG
-536 TYKEKTVTVTLGKK
+536 TYEEKTVTVTLGKK
-550 SDFKDVTTDSSND
+550 SDFSDVTTDNSSDSSN
-563 NSNSDSD
+563 D

-579 SNGNSSNGNSNGNS
+579 NNGNSNGNS

-599 SGNYGYGYGYG
+599 SGDYGYG
-610 NGNSGNSSDGYT
+610 NGNSGNDNGNGYI

>member
-1 MNEFENNNGFHNEN
+1 MNEFENGFHNEN
-15 LENNQINEV
+15 LENNRINNQE
-24 SSNEAGNS
+24 NNS
-32 NAYDGGVAV
+32 QQVAI
-41 DVTPVE
+41 DVTPIE
-47 ETAVHEQRESHRYS
+47 ESVTQENTESHRYS
-61 YKEQGTGGRSERYN
+61 YREQGTGGS
-75 NDIDHHRDSYNN
+75 SYQYDNG
-87 SYADAENTYSNSYNN
+87 
-102 SYADTENN
+102 N
-110 NSNSYNSSY
+110 NSNDT
-119 NEEENR
+119 
-125 YNNSYSNNYSN
+125 YNNSYSSQGWRDESTYNNE
-136 NNGNYYS
+136 NYYG

-155 KKNGKGNENR
+155 RKNGSKNNK
-165 NGMGKKVAKLVASA
+165 NGMGKKAAKLVASA

-198 KLYPSVADKIE
+198 KLYPSTADRIE

-215 SAKSNTSSSGSS
+215 SAKSETSSSGSS
-227 SSQNVAT
+227 SSNSNVAS

-248 TIQSSSYYGFGTQE
+248 TIQSSNYYGFGTQE
-262 SEGAGSGFIIAKT
+262 SEGAGSGFIVAKT
-275 KDALMI
+275 KDSLMI

-301 TTAKATVVGTDSS
+301 TTAKAAVVGTDSS
-314 ADLAVISVKLT
+314 ADLAVISVKIK

-513 EKLAIK
+513 EKLALK

-530 RSDQSG
+530 RANQSG
-536 TYKEKTVTVTLGKK
+536 TYEEKTVTVTLGKK
-550 SDFKDVTTDSSND
+550 SDFSDVTTDNSSDSSN
-563 NSNSDSD
+563 D

-579 SNGNSSNGNSNGNS
+579 NNGNSNGNS

-599 SGNYGYGYGYG
+599 SGDYGYG
-610 NGNSGNSSDGYT
+610 NGNSGNDNGNGYI

>member
-1 MNEFENNNGFHNEN
+1 MNEFENGFHNEN
-15 LENNQINEV
+15 LENNRINNQE
-24 SSNEAGNS
+24 NNS
-32 NAYDGGVAV
+32 QQVAI
-41 DVTPVE
+41 DVTPIE
-47 ETAVHEQRESHRYS
+47 ESVTQENTESHRYS
-61 YKEQGTGGRSERYN
+61 YREQGTGGS
-75 NDIDHHRDSYNN
+75 SYQYDNG
-87 SYADAENTYSNSYNN
+87 
-102 SYADTENN
+102 N
-110 NSNSYNSSY
+110 NSNDT
-119 NEEENR
+119 
-125 YNNSYSNNYSN
+125 YNNSYSSHGWRDESTYNNE
-136 NNGNYYS
+136 NYYG

-155 KKNGKGNENR
+155 RKNGSKNNK
-165 NGMGKKVAKLVASA
+165 NGMGKKAAKLVASA

-198 KLYPSVADKIE
+198 KLYPSTADRIE

-215 SAKSNTSSSGSS
+215 SAKSETSSSGSS
-227 SSQNVAT
+227 SSSSNVAS

-248 TIQSSSYYGFGTQE
+248 TIQSSNYYGFGTQE
-262 SEGAGSGFIIAKT
+262 SEGAGSGFIVAKT
-275 KDALMI
+275 KDNLMI

-314 ADLAVISVKLT
+314 ADLAVISVKIK

-369 VSAKNREVSLTDG
+369 VSAKNREISLTDG

-513 EKLAIK
+513 EKLALK

-530 RSDQSG
+530 RANQSG

-550 SDFKDVTTDSSND
+550 SDFSDVTTDNSSDSSND
-563 NSNSDSD
+563 
-570 SNNNSNNGN
+570 SNNGN
-579 SNGNSSNGNSNGNS
+579 NNGNSNGNS

-599 SGNYGYGYGYG
+599 SGDYGYG
-610 NGNSGNSSDGYT
+610 NGNSGNDNGNGYI

>member
-1 MNEFENNNGFHNEN
+1 MNEFENGFHNEN
-15 LENNQINEV
+15 LENNRINNQE
-24 SSNEAGNS
+24 NNS
-32 NAYDGGVAV
+32 HQVAI
-41 DVTPVE
+41 DVTPIE
-47 ETAVHEQRESHRYS
+47 ESVTQENTESHRYS
-61 YKEQGTGGRSERYN
+61 YREQGTGGS
-75 NDIDHHRDSYNN
+75 SYQYDNG
-87 SYADAENTYSNSYNN
+87 
-102 SYADTENN
+102 N
-110 NSNSYNSSY
+110 NSNDT
-119 NEEENR
+119 
-125 YNNSYSNNYSN
+125 YNNSYSSHGWRDESTYNNE
-136 NNGNYYS
+136 NYYG

-155 KKNGKGNENR
+155 RKNGSKNNK
-165 NGMGKKVAKLVASA
+165 NGMGKKAAKLVASA

-198 KLYPSVADKIE
+198 KLYPSTADRIE

-215 SAKSNTSSSGSS
+215 SAKSETSSSGSS
-227 SSQNVAT
+227 SSSSNVAS

-248 TIQSSSYYGFGTQE
+248 TIQSSNYYGFGTQE
-262 SEGAGSGFIIAKT
+262 SEGAGSGFIVAKT
-275 KDALMI
+275 KDNLMI

-286 VVSDATSLTVGFVDD
+286 VVSDATSLTVGFADD

-314 ADLAVISVKLT
+314 ADLAVISVKIK

-513 EKLAIK
+513 EKLALK

-530 RSDQSG
+530 RANQSG
-536 TYKEKTVTVTLGKK
+536 TYEEKTVTVTLGKK
-550 SDFKDVTTDSSND
+550 SDFSDVTTDNSSDSSN
-563 NSNSDSD
+563 D

-579 SNGNSSNGNSNGNS
+579 NNGNSNGNS

-599 SGNYGYGYGYG
+599 SGDYGYVNGNFGNDNG
-610 NGNSGNSSDGYT
+610 NGYI

>member
-1 MNEFENNNGFHNEN
+1 MNEFENGFHNEN
-15 LENNQINEV
+15 LENNRINNQE
-24 SSNEAGNS
+24 NNS
-32 NAYDGGVAV
+32 QQVAI
-41 DVTPVE
+41 DVTPIE
-47 ETAVHEQRESHRYS
+47 ESVTQENTESHRYS
-61 YKEQGTGGRSERYN
+61 YREQGTGG
-75 NDIDHHRDSYNN
+75 
-87 SYADAENTYSNSYNN
+87 
-102 SYADTENN
+102 
-110 NSNSYNSSY
+110 SSY
-119 NEEENR
+119 QYDNGNNCNDT
-125 YNNSYSNNYSN
+125 YNNSYSSHGWRDESTYNNE
-136 NNGNYYS
+136 NYYG

-155 KKNGKGNENR
+155 RKNGSKNNK
-165 NGMGKKVAKLVASA
+165 NGMGKKAAKLVASA

-198 KLYPSVADKIE
+198 KLYPSTADRIE

-215 SAKSNTSSSGSS
+215 SAKSETSSSGSS
-227 SSQNVAT
+227 SSSSNVAS

-248 TIQSSSYYGFGTQE
+248 TIQSSNYYGFGTQE
-262 SEGAGSGFIIAKT
+262 SEGAGSGFIVAKT
-275 KDALMI
+275 KDNLMI

-314 ADLAVISVKLT
+314 ADLAVISVKIK
-325 DIKDSTASKI
+325 DIKDATASKI

-442 NASSVSTKDAAFL
+442 NAGSVSTKDAAFL

-496 VITKF
+496 VIVKF

-530 RSDQSG
+530 RANQSG
-536 TYKEKTVTVTLGKK
+536 TYEEKTVTVTLGKK
-550 SDFKDVTTDSSND
+550 SDFKNVTTDNSSDSSESND
-563 NSNSDSD
+563 S
-570 SNNNSNNGN
+570 SNNGN
-579 SNGNSSNGNSNGNS
+579 SNGNSNNGNNNGNS

-599 SGNYGYGYGYG
+599 SGNGGYGYDNG
-610 NGNSGNSSDGYT
+610 NGGNSSDGYM
-622 NPYEYFFGNN
+622 NPYDYFFGNN

>member
-1 MNEFENNNGFHNEN
+1 MNEFENGFHNEN
-15 LENNQINEV
+15 LENNRINNQE
-24 SSNEAGNS
+24 NNS
-32 NAYDGGVAV
+32 QQVAI
-41 DVTPVE
+41 DVTPIE
-47 ETAVHEQRESHRYS
+47 ESVTQENTESHRYS
-61 YKEQGTGGRSERYN
+61 YREQGTGGS
-75 NDIDHHRDSYNN
+75 SYQYDNG
-87 SYADAENTYSNSYNN
+87 
-102 SYADTENN
+102 N
-110 NSNSYNSSY
+110 NSNDT
-119 NEEENR
+119 
-125 YNNSYSNNYSN
+125 YNNSYSSHGWRDESTYNNE
-136 NNGNYYS
+136 NYYG

-155 KKNGKGNENR
+155 RKNGSKNNK
-165 NGMGKKVAKLVASA
+165 NGMGKKAAKLVASA

-198 KLYPSVADKIE
+198 KLYPSTADRIE

-215 SAKSNTSSSGSS
+215 SAKSETSSSGSS
-227 SSQNVAT
+227 SSSSNVAS

-248 TIQSSSYYGFGTQE
+248 TIQSSNYYGFGTQE
-262 SEGAGSGFIIAKT
+262 SEGAGSGFIVAKT
-275 KDALMI
+275 KDNLMI

-286 VVSDATSLTVGFVDD
+286 VVSDATSLTVGFADD
-301 TTAKATVVGTDSS
+301 TTAKATVVGTDNGYILSNEHVTGKKFSNCYVTLEDGRSYKANVVWSNSS
-314 ADLAVISVKLT
+314 LDLSICKINMTGLT
-325 DIKDSTASKI
+325 Y
-335 KVATLGSSDDL
+335 ATLGSSDDL

-513 EKLAIK
+513 EKLALK

-530 RSDQSG
+530 RANQSG
-536 TYKEKTVTVTLGKK
+536 TYEEKTVTVTLGKK
-550 SDFKDVTTDSSND
+550 SDFSDVTTDNSSDSSN
-563 NSNSDSD
+563 D

-579 SNGNSSNGNSNGNS
+579 NNGNSNGNS

-599 SGNYGYGYGYG
+599 SGDYGYG
-610 NGNSGNSSDGYT
+610 NGNFGNDNGNGYI

>member
-1 MNEFENNNGFHNEN
+1 MNEFENGFHNEN
-15 LENNQINEV
+15 LENNRINNQE
-24 SSNEAGNS
+24 NNS
-32 NAYDGGVAV
+32 QQVAI
-41 DVTPVE
+41 DVTPIE
-47 ETAVHEQRESHRYS
+47 ESVTQENTESHRYS
-61 YKEQGTGGRSERYN
+61 YREQGTGG
-75 NDIDHHRDSYNN
+75 
-87 SYADAENTYSNSYNN
+87 
-102 SYADTENN
+102 
-110 NSNSYNSSY
+110 SSY
-119 NEEENR
+119 QYDNGNNCNDT
-125 YNNSYSNNYSN
+125 YNNSYSSHGWRDESTYNNE
-136 NNGNYYS
+136 NYYG

-155 KKNGKGNENR
+155 RKNGSKNNK
-165 NGMGKKVAKLVASA
+165 NGMGKKAAKLVASA

-198 KLYPSVADKIE
+198 KLYPSTADRIE

-215 SAKSNTSSSGSS
+215 SAKSETSSSGSS
-227 SSQNVAT
+227 SSSSNVAS

-248 TIQSSSYYGFGTQE
+248 TIQSSNYYGFGTQE
-262 SEGAGSGFIIAKT
+262 SEGAGSGFIVAKT
-275 KDALMI
+275 KDNLMI

-314 ADLAVISVKLT
+314 ADLAVISVKIK

-455 GVVGRDINESYS
+455 GVEGRDINESYS

-474 GIYVSQVVSGSPAE
+474 GIYVSQVVSESPAE

-513 EKLAIK
+513 EKLALK

-530 RSDQSG
+530 RANQSG
-536 TYKEKTVTVTLGKK
+536 TYEEKTVTVTLGKK
-550 SDFKDVTTDSSND
+550 SDFSDVTTDNSSDSSN
-563 NSNSDSD
+563 D

-579 SNGNSSNGNSNGNS
+579 NNGNSNGNS

-599 SGNYGYGYGYG
+599 SGDYGYG
-610 NGNSGNSSDGYT
+610 NGNFGNDNGNGYI

>member
-1 MNEFENNNGFHNEN
+1 MNEFENGFHNEN
-15 LENNQINEV
+15 LENNRINNQE
-24 SSNEAGNS
+24 NNS
-32 NAYDGGVAV
+32 QQVAI
-41 DVTPVE
+41 DVTPIE
-47 ETAVHEQRESHRYS
+47 ESVTQENTESHRYS
-61 YKEQGTGGRSERYN
+61 YREQGTGGS
-75 NDIDHHRDSYNN
+75 SYQYDNG
-87 SYADAENTYSNSYNN
+87 
-102 SYADTENN
+102 N
-110 NSNSYNSSY
+110 NSNDT
-119 NEEENR
+119 
-125 YNNSYSNNYSN
+125 YNNSYSSHGWRDESTYNNE
-136 NNGNYYS
+136 NYYG

-155 KKNGKGNENR
+155 RKNGSKNNK
-165 NGMGKKVAKLVASA
+165 NGMGKKAAKLVASA

-198 KLYPSVADKIE
+198 KLYPSTADRIE

-215 SAKSNTSSSGSS
+215 SAKSETSSSGSS
-227 SSQNVAT
+227 SSSSNVAS

-248 TIQSSSYYGFGTQE
+248 TIQSSNYYGFGTQE
-262 SEGAGSGFIIAKT
+262 SEGAGSGFIVAKT
-275 KDALMI
+275 KDNLMI

-286 VVSDATSLTVGFVDD
+286 VVSDATSLTVGFADD

-314 ADLAVISVKLT
+314 ADLAVISVKLS

-369 VSAKNREVSLTDG
+369 VSAKNREISLTDG

-513 EKLAIK
+513 EKLALK

-530 RSDQSG
+530 RANQSG
-536 TYKEKTVTVTLGKK
+536 TYEEKTVTVTLGKK
-550 SDFKDVTTDSSND
+550 SDFSDVTTDNSSDSSN
-563 NSNSDSD
+563 D

-579 SNGNSSNGNSNGNS
+579 SNNGNSNGNS

-599 SGNYGYGYGYG
+599 SGDYGYG
-610 NGNSGNSSDGYT
+610 NGNSGNDNGNGYI